1 MMSHEAQ
8 LESQWEFTKVDAEFQ
23 LHRKYWKNV
32 LQSKDN
38 EIKRRDKTIEEL
50 VYLVRAKNELIAKLK
65 STQNRR

>member
-50 VYLVRAKNELIAKLK
+50 VDMVRAKNELIAKLEY
-65 STQNRR
+65 TQNRR